1 MATQPQVPSPM
12 HAALSAL
19 YASIQKDEPAMANA
33 LKNACQ
39 QMAGGGGSVWYGSAA
54 SAWASQ
60 LDGYSGDLSSSVSAA
75 VAEVA
80 SALASTPAT
89 CTAAQAR
96 TEGMI
101 LSGRLG

>member
-12 HAALSAL
+12 HAALSEL
-19 YASIQKDEPAMANA
+19 YANIQRDEPTMANA

-39 QMAGGGGSVWYGSAA
+39 QMGGGTVWYGSAA
-54 SAWASQ
+54 SGWASQ
-60 LDGYSGDLSSSVSAA
+60 LNGYSGDLSGSIDAA

-80 SALASTPAT
+80 SALAATPPT
-89 CTAAQAR
+89 CSEAQAR
-96 TEGMI
+96 TEALI